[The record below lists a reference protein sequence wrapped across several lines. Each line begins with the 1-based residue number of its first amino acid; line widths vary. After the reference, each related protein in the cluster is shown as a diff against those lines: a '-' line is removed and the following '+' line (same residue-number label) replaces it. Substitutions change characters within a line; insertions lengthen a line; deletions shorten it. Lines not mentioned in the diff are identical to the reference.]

1 MKPKRPKTPKALP
14 SLFVFSIGGSKQ
26 NVKSFW
32 TPVSESVFYALS
44 NGSIAFAFHGSFFN
58 HFLNGGFSPRVNK
71 IFEIGV

>member
-32 TPVSESVFYALS
+32 TPVSESVIYALS
-44 NGSIAFAFHGSFFN
+44 HGGSLGLALHGIAF
-58 HFLNGGFSPRVNK
+58 
-71 IFEIGV
+71 